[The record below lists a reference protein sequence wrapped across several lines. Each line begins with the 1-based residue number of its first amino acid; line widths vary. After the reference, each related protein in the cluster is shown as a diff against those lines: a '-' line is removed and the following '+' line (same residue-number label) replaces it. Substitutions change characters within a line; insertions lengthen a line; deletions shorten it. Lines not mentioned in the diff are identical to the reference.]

1 MLESSN
7 REMELHDFMEL
18 ARNMAV
24 TNIVS
29 LVLGRQRGEK
39 MNRAH

>member
-1 MLESSN
+1 
-7 REMELHDFMEL
+7 MELHDFMEL
-18 ARNMAV
+18 AGNMAV